1 MHHGESTKWGKDKAS
16 GYKTRLGLWMFAAY
30 CVVYAAFVII
40 NSFWPAAM
48 AKPVGS
54 LNWATWYGFGL
65 IGVALVLAMI
75 YNSLSGR
82 AEERMNDAGY
92 TDDEEEV
99 F

>member
-1 MHHGESTKWGKDKAS
+1 MHHGAPTNWGQDKAAK
-16 GYKTRLGLWMFAAY
+16 YKTRLGLWMFAAY

-40 NSFWPAAM
+40 NSLWPSAM
-48 AKPVGS
+48 AKPLGS
-54 LNWATWYGFGL
+54 LNWATAYGFGL
-65 IGVALVLAMI
+65 IALALILAMI

-82 AEERMNDAGY
+82 AEERFDDEY